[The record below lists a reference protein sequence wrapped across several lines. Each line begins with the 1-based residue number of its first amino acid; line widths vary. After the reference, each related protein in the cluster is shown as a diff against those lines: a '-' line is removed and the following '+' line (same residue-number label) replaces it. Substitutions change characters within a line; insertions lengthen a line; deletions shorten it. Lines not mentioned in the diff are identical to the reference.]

1 VWQGK
6 LPSHIFTW
14 LIALEEKVKP
24 EHAICAWIPNQTVD
38 NREFETDPARIRSYS
53 VGPLCDLSL
62 LGRLL
67 TGLGSQRSLPEN
79 TPLERNART
88 PRVVPWYK
96 VLESRINT
104 CQSR

>member
-1 VWQGK
+1 VSIQIGDEHSVQMPSRNSIVSRRVVWQGK

-14 LIALEEKVKP
+14 LIALEEKAKP

-67 TGLGSQRSLPEN
+67 TRLGSQLSCV
-79 TPLERNART
+79 A
-88 PRVVPWYK
+88 
-96 VLESRINT
+96 
-104 CQSR
+104 